1 MFVHYL
7 KIAVRQLLKYRTQ
20 NLISIVG
27 LGVCLLCFSISL
39 YVGRFIL
46 ATDSCFE
53 NRDRMAELHLTS
65 ASGETFAG
73 TPAPLPLRLRQM
85 QWDEV
90 EAMTFVAYPGE
101 RSFRI
106 EVDGTAIAEVTLN
119 DTGKNEVYEVEYP
132 IPADLLENKDKIK
145 IRFQAN
151 PRQTAGGVFGCRLV
165 RQNAKD

>member
-1 MFVHYL
+1 MLNTYSWRD
-7 KIAVRQLLKYRTQ
+7 AVDGGYFEFEMSTQQRTDLSLLARYW
-20 NLISIVG
+20 
-27 LGVCLLCFSISL
+27 
-39 YVGRFIL
+39 GR
-46 ATDSCFE
+46 DGG
-53 NRDRMAELHLTS
+53 N
-65 ASGETFAG
+65 
-73 TPAPLPLRLRQM
+73 
-85 QWDEV
+85 
-90 EAMTFVAYPGE
+90 